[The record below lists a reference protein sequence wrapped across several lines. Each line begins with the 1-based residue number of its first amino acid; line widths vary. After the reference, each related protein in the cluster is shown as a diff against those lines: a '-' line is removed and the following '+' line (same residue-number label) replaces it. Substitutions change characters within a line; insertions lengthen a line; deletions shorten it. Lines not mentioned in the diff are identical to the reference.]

1 MKIAEL
7 KEYRKILN
15 NVQSIEKQIISLE
28 SQINKITSV
37 VNDTPRGGKTQDKS
51 ELICKLVDLREQYKT
66 TYSAA
71 VKKLKKIEAA
81 IEQLN
86 DPREQAVLRFKYI
99 VGLPMFQICEELH
112 YERTKV
118 YEIHMSAIKNLE
130 KIKTRTKTDT
140 NM

>member
-37 VNDTPRGGKTQDKS
+37 VNDTPRGGKTPDKS

-71 VKKLKKIEAA
+71 VKKLKK
-81 IEQLN
+81 LN

>member
-37 VNDTPRGGKTQDKS
+37 VNDTPRGGKTPDKS

-99 VGLPMFQICEELH
+99 VGLPMFHICEELH